1 MVWKELLNKSVAKE
15 EHDDSQNICK
25 ICGSEA
31 LINDESRGEKICTNC
46 GAVQDIIIS
55 SGPEWR
61 AFTKSE
67 QDARERVGSP
77 TSNLKI
83 DKGLPTQ
90 IGTGYKD
97 ISGKNLS
104 PSTIARM
111 NRLRWLNRR
120 TGRSEARNLRDAI
133 FELKRVTSQ
142 LGISEDITETSAI
155 YYRRALKAKLIRGR
169 SIDSMT
175 ASAIYIACR
184 THNVPKTLKDI
195 CTTGKVDRK
204 ELARCVRVYIVELN
218 IKPTPIDPAQ
228 LVSRLGTELNLTM
241 HTQNR
246 AVEILKTVRECKLDV
261 GKNPMSIAAAVLYVA
276 GIQTGERR
284 TQQQVAEAA
293 KTTPV
298 TLRNRFK
305 ELVTALEIGKVTV
318 KRGAAATPVYVRDP
332 YKF

>member
-1 MVWKELLNKSVAKE
+1 LLNNTSTKNE
-15 EHDDSQNICK
+15 QETETLNNCK
-25 ICGSEA
+25 VCGSDA
-31 LINDESRGEKICTNC
+31 LIDDNTRGERICTNC
-46 GAVQDIIIS
+46 GAVQEIIIS
-55 SGPEWR
+55 SAPEWR

-67 QDARERVGSP
+67 QDARERVGAP
-77 TSNLKI
+77 LSNLKI
-83 DKGLPTQ
+83 DKGLRTQ

-97 ISGKNLS
+97 VSGKNLS

-133 FELKRVTSQ
+133 FELKRISSQ
-142 LGISEDITETSAI
+142 LGISEDITETAAI

-175 ASAIYIACR
+175 ASAIYIASR

-195 CTTGKVDRK
+195 CTTDKVDRK
-204 ELARCVRVYIVELN
+204 ELARCVRVYIIELG
-218 IKPTPIDPAQ
+218 IKPTPIEPAQ
-228 LVSRLGTELNLTM
+228 LVTRLGTELELTM
-241 HTQNR
+241 STQNR
-246 AVEILKTVRECKLDV
+246 AIEILKTVKEYKLDV

-305 ELVTALEIGKVTV
+305 ELVAFLEIGEVMV

>member
-1 MVWKELLNKSVAKE
+1 MKQSMKREEQVKERLT
-15 EHDDSQNICK
+15 CK
-25 ICGSEA
+25 VCGSDS
-31 LINDESRGEKICTNC
+31 LINDEARGEIICTSC
-46 GAVQDIIIS
+46 GAVQEMIID

-67 QDARERVGSP
+67 QDARERTGAP

-83 DKGLPTQ
+83 DKGLRTR
-90 IGTGYKD
+90 IGAGYRD

-133 FELKRVTSQ
+133 FELKRISSQ
-142 LGISEDITETSAI
+142 LGISDDITETAAI

-175 ASAIYIACR
+175 AAAIYIACR

-195 CTTGKVDRK
+195 CTIAKVNKK
-204 ELARCVRVYIVELN
+204 ELARCVRVYIIELN

-228 LVSRLGTELNLTM
+228 LVSRLATELELTM
-241 HTQNR
+241 HTQSR
-246 AVEILKTVRECKLDV
+246 AIEILKSVREYRLDV
-261 GKNPMSIAAAVLYVA
+261 GKNPMSIAAAVVYIA

-284 TQQQVAEAA
+284 TQQQVAKAA
-293 KTTPV
+293 RTTPV

-305 ELVTALEIGKVTV
+305 ELVAGLEIGEVTV
-318 KRGAAATPVYVRDP
+318 KRGAAATPVYVKDKYR
-332 YKF
+332 F

>member
-1 MVWKELLNKSVAKE
+1 MSAQQKLRE
-15 EHDDSQNICK
+15 EEEIQYECK
-25 ICGSEA
+25 VCGSLA
-31 LINDESRGEKICTNC
+31 LIDDNNRGERICTEC
-46 GAVQDIIIS
+46 GAVQEIIIS
-55 SGPEWR
+55 SAPEWR

-67 QDARERVGSP
+67 QNARERVGAP
-77 TSNLKI
+77 ISNLKI
-83 DKGLPTQ
+83 DKGLRTQ

-104 PSTIARM
+104 PSIIARM

-120 TGRSEARNLRDAI
+120 TGRSEARNLKDAI
-133 FELKRVTSQ
+133 FEIKRITSQ
-142 LGISEDITETSAI
+142 LGISEDIAESTAI
-155 YYRRALKAKLIRGR
+155 YYRKALKAKLIRGR

-195 CTTGKVDRK
+195 CTTGKVDKK
-204 ELARCVRVYIVELN
+204 ELARCVRVYIVELD

-228 LVSRLGTELNLTM
+228 LVSRLGTELEITM
-241 HTQNR
+241 HTQNK
-246 AVEILKTVRECKLDV
+246 AIEILKTVREYKLDV
-261 GKNPMSIAAAVLYVA
+261 GKNPMSIAAAVLYIA
-276 GIQTGERR
+276 GIRTGERR
-284 TQQQVAEAA
+284 TQQQVAAA
-293 KTTPV
+293 ARTTPV

-305 ELVTALEIGKVTV
+305 ELVTSLDIDEVDV

>member
-1 MVWKELLNKSVAKE
+1 LNETKVKE
-15 EHDDSQNICK
+15 EQDDSQKDCK
-25 ICGSEA
+25 VCGSTA
-31 LINDESRGEKICTNC
+31 LINDTSHGERICTSC
-46 GAVQDIIIS
+46 GAVQEIILS
-55 SGPEWR
+55 TGPEWR

-67 QDARERVGSP
+67 QNARERVGAP
-77 TSNLKI
+77 ASNLKI
-83 DKGLPTQ
+83 DKGLRTQ

-97 ISGKNLS
+97 ISGKSLS

-133 FELKRVTSQ
+133 FELKRIASQ
-142 LGISEDITETSAI
+142 LGISEDINETAAI

-169 SIDSMT
+169 SIESMT

-204 ELARCVRVYIVELN
+204 ELARCVRVYIVELG

-228 LVSRLGTELNLTM
+228 LVSRLGAELKITM

-246 AVEILKTVRECKLDV
+246 AIEILKTVREFRLDV
-261 GKNPMSIAAAVLYVA
+261 GKNPMSIAAAVIYIA

-305 ELVTALEIGKVTV
+305 ELVKALEIGQVTV

-332 YKF
+332 YKKF

>member
-1 MVWKELLNKSVAKE
+1 MLNKTEVRE
-15 EHDDSQNICK
+15 EQDDSQNNCK
-25 ICGSEA
+25 VCGSDA
-31 LINDESRGEKICTNC
+31 LINDTSRGERICTSC

-55 SGPEWR
+55 TGPEWR

-67 QDARERVGSP
+67 QNARERVGAP
-77 TSNLKI
+77 ASNLKI
-83 DKGLPTQ
+83 DKGLRTQ

-97 ISGKNLS
+97 ISGKSLS

-133 FELKRVTSQ
+133 FELKRIASQ
-142 LGISEDITETSAI
+142 LGISEDITESAAI

-204 ELARCVRVYIVELN
+204 ELARCVRVYIVELG

-228 LVSRLGTELNLTM
+228 LVSRLGTELKITM

-246 AVEILKTVRECKLDV
+246 AIEILKTVREFRLDV
-261 GKNPMSIAAAVLYVA
+261 GKNPMSIAAAVIYIA

-305 ELVTALEIGKVTV
+305 ELVKALEIGQVTV

-332 YKF
+332 YKKF

>member
-1 MVWKELLNKSVAKE
+1 MSREKSPKRE
-15 EHDDSQNICK
+15 KYEDSQNVCK
-25 ICGSEA
+25 YCGSEA
-31 LINDESRGEKICTNC
+31 LINDEARGERICTSC
-46 GAVQDIIIS
+46 GAVQEMIIS
-55 SGPEWR
+55 TAPEWR
-61 AFTKSE
+61 AFSKSE
-67 QDARERVGSP
+67 QDARERVGAP
-77 TSNLKI
+77 ASNLKI
-83 DKGLPTQ
+83 DKGLRTQ
-90 IGTGYKD
+90 IGNGYKD
-97 ISGKNLS
+97 ISGRSLS
-104 PSTIARM
+104 PTTIARM

-120 TGRSEARNLRDAI
+120 TGRSEVRNLRDAI
-133 FELKRVTSQ
+133 FELKRISSQ
-142 LGISEDITETSAI
+142 LGISEDITETAAI

-204 ELARCVRVYIVELN
+204 ELARCVRVYIVELG

-228 LVSRLGTELNLTM
+228 LVSRLGAELGLTM

-246 AVEILKTVRECKLDV
+246 AIEILKTVREFKLDV
-261 GKNPMSIAAAVLYVA
+261 GKNPMSIAAAVLYIA

-305 ELVTALEIGKVTV
+305 ELVAALEIGSVTV

>member
-1 MVWKELLNKSVAKE
+1 MVKKEKQRE
-15 EHDDSQNICK
+15 EQDPEINCK
-25 ICGSEA
+25 VCGSQS
-31 LINDESRGEKICTNC
+31 LINDNSRGEIICTEC

-55 SGPEWR
+55 TGPEWR

-67 QDARERVGSP
+67 QDARERVGAP

-83 DKGLPTQ
+83 DKGLRTQ
-90 IGTGYKD
+90 IGAGYKD
-97 ISGKNLS
+97 ISGRKLS
-104 PSTIARM
+104 PTTIARM
-111 NRLRWLNRR
+111 HRLRWLNRR

-133 FELKRVTSQ
+133 FELKRIASQ
-142 LGISEDITETSAI
+142 LGISEDITESAAI

-175 ASAIYIACR
+175 AAAIYIACR

-195 CTTGKVDRK
+195 CTTGKVEKK
-204 ELARCVRVYIVELN
+204 ELARCVRVYIVELG

-228 LVSRLGTELNLTM
+228 LVSRLGTELEVTM

-246 AVEILKTVRECKLDV
+246 AIEILKTVREYKLDV
-261 GKNPMSIAAAVLYVA
+261 GKNPMSIAAAVIYIA

-284 TQQQVAEAA
+284 TQQQVAAAA

-305 ELVTALEIGKVTV
+305 ELVAALEIGEVTV

>member
-1 MVWKELLNKSVAKE
+1 LLNKSVAQE
-15 EHDDSQNICK
+15 EQDDSQNICK
-25 ICGSEA
+25 ICGSDA
-31 LINDESRGEKICTNC
+31 LINDESRGERICTNC

-67 QDARERVGSP
+67 QDARERVGAP

-97 ISGKNLS
+97 ITGKNLS

-133 FELKRVTSQ
+133 FELKRVASQ
-142 LGISEDITETSAI
+142 LGISEDITETAAI

-228 LVSRLGTELNLTM
+228 LVSRLGAELNLTM
-241 HTQNR
+241 QTQNR
-246 AVEILKTVRECKLDV
+246 AIEILKTVRECKLDV

-305 ELVTALEIGKVTV
+305 ELVALLEIGKVTV